1 MQYMPVSELKR
12 SKNLWASLSESKEVV
27 LTRDG
32 KPGALMVEVT
42 GENLEQVVQA
52 VRGAL
57 FSQAVRNARE
67 RARFDP
73 PSEQDIARE
82 IQQARQ

>member
-42 GENLEQVVQA
+42 GDNLEQVVQA
-52 VRGAL
+52 VRRAL
-57 FSQAVRNARE
+57 FSQAVSNARQ
-67 RARFDP
+67 RARLNP
-73 PSEQDIARE
+73 PSDADIERE